1 ATLSPRGAGRLQAVV
16 GLPRKRPGAVPPQG
30 ASGLVVRPLP
40 PFGPA
45 ARGGTTTP
53 TRQRGGAWWAGR
65 ARWAGRD
72 LFFPAAPGALRLEAE
87 DGVAEALVWAARGPA
102 AAAAA
107 AAAAPRAVGCC
118 RPCREVLAGE
128 ERARAA
134 LEARARGGVPHG
146 EAEPAVG
153 EGPAVILAKYGLDG
167 RKDSRVVSSNFV
179 DHGPDDESLED
190 PRLEKLW
197 HKAKTSGKFSS
208 EELDKLWRE
217 LQHHKEKVQEYHA
230 LLETLGG
237 TGESHE
243 NAIGPVDL
251 SGVQAEALAS
261 RHAELKDRLRS
272 IGQGFDR
279 LRRVSH
285 QGYGAET
292 EFMEPRVLDLW
303 DMAKSANFTE
313 KELES
318 FREEL
323 KHFEVKIEKHNHYQ
337 KQLEISHQ
345 KLKHV
350 ESFGDQ
356 EHVARNKERYALLEE
371 KTKELGY
378 KVKKHMQD
386 LSSRISRCR
395 VSVRP
400 RRSGWTCV
408 TLSRAAGAS
417 RGVEKAQS
425 GASGGRKGWARGT
438 AWVAGWA
445 QGQVCVWVTGG

>member
-1 ATLSPRGAGRLQAVV
+1 MASRRVL
-16 GLPRKRPGAVPPQG
+16 
-30 ASGLVVRPLP
+30 SGLRAVRQPPPPPPLLLLLLLLLAPWAVAGHAGKYSREKNEPAPPSKREPAAEFRMEKLNQLWEKAQRLNLP
-40 PFGPA
+40 PLKLSDLH
-45 ARGGTTTP
+45 TDLKI
-53 TRQRGGAWWAGR
+53 QE
-65 ARWAGRD
+65 RD
-72 LFFPAAPGALRLEAE
+72 EFKWKKLKAEGLDE
-87 DGVAEALVWAARGPA
+87 DGEEEAKLVRS
-102 AAAAA
+102 
-107 AAAAPRAVGCC
+107 
-118 RPCREVLAGE
+118 LS
-128 ERARAA
+128 
-134 LEARARGGVPHG
+134 
-146 EAEPAVG
+146 
-153 EGPAVILAKYGLDG
+153 VILAKYGLDG
-167 RKDSRVVSSNFV
+167 RKDSRVVSSNFI

-356 EHVARNKERYALLEE
+356 EHVARNKERYAMLEE

-386 LSSRISRCR
+386 LSSRISR
-395 VSVRP
+395 
-400 RRSGWTCV
+400 
-408 TLSRAAGAS
+408 
-417 RGVEKAQS
+417 
-425 GASGGRKGWARGT
+425 ARHNEL
-438 AWVAGWA
+438 
-445 QGQVCVWVTGG
+445 